1 MNKKNKLQKKI
12 LKEQQGTSKMIHKS
26 KNRNKKK
33 RKKVMNKSK
42 QIKKNLIKMNMTINL
57 LQKKSNLHK
66 KKKKYRKNKIL
77 TKFYKEQ
84 NKLLEHMKIISQ
96 LMQLLIQLDKRQAKI
111 IE

>member
-1 MNKKNKLQKKI
+1 MIINNIFFFLKLWVIAEVVLVMNKKNKLQKKI
-12 LKEQQGTSKMIHKS
+12 LKVQQVTSKMIHKS

-77 TKFYKEQ
+77 IKF
-84 NKLLEHMKIISQ
+84 
-96 LMQLLIQLDKRQAKI
+96 
-111 IE
+111 

>member
-1 MNKKNKLQKKI
+1 
-12 LKEQQGTSKMIHKS
+12 
-26 KNRNKKK
+26 
-33 RKKVMNKSK
+33 MNKSK